1 MCRVLSITAGS
12 KIVLKQV
19 MEMSESSVL
28 SSLRGKRSGYDG
40 NPCKPQHEAAARR
53 ADLEHLDA
61 TIGLF
66 DPDTVPVAVQRLQ
79 QEPRNDW
86 FRPGECQRTMH
97 DVLREATDPMTT
109 REIVERIMAASHL
122 PSDDPRV
129 RELIAKAVLGS
140 LNRATETIERTQSAR
155 KHGFERVI

>member
-1 MCRVLSITAGS
+1 
-12 KIVLKQV
+12 
-19 MEMSESSVL
+19 MEMSESSVI
-28 SSLRGKRSGYDG
+28 SSLREKRSELTGILASLER
-40 NPCKPQHEAAARR
+40 EAAARR

-66 DPDTVPVAVQRLQ
+66 DPDTIPVAVQPLRRR
-79 QEPRNDW
+79 PRNDW
-86 FRPGECQRTMH
+86 FRPGECRRRIH

-129 RELIAKAVLGS
+129 RELIQKTVLGS
-140 LNRATETIERTQSAR
+140 LNRATETIERTQAAGSMAW
-155 KHGFERVI
+155 RVI

>member
-1 MCRVLSITAGS
+1 
-12 KIVLKQV
+12 
-19 MEMSESSVL
+19 MSESSVI
-28 SSLRGKRSGYDG
+28 SSLREKRSELTGILASLER
-40 NPCKPQHEAAARR
+40 EAAARR

-66 DPDTVPVAVQRLQ
+66 DPDTIPVAVQPLRRR
-79 QEPRNDW
+79 PRNDW
-86 FRPGECQRTMH
+86 FRPGECRRRIH

-129 RELIAKAVLGS
+129 RELIQKTVLGS
-140 LNRATETIERTQSAR
+140 LNRATETIERTQAAGSMAW
-155 KHGFERVI
+155 RVI